1 MSEKRIETKKLT
13 FLGLMVGYSLI
24 LYIIEGFI
32 PNPMVAVFPGA
43 KLGLSNII
51 TLVALMTLGFK
62 DTFII
67 LTVRIILSSIFTG
80 NPMVAVFPGAKLGL
94 SNIITLV
101 ALMTLGF
108 KDTFIILTVRIILSS
123 IFTGPMS
130 YLMFSIGGGYLSLVV
145 MYLFSRIK
153 GFSTIGI
160 SVGGAIG
167 HNVGQL
173 LVASDIVNNIAMTAY
188 LPFMLITSLVT
199 GIFVGIVSKFT
210 IPYVKS
216 RIKKL

>member
-32 PNPMVAVFPGA
+32 PNPMIAIFPGA

-51 TLVALMTLGFK
+51 TLVALMTIG
-62 DTFII
+62 I
-67 LTVRIILSSIFTG
+67 
-80 NPMVAVFPGAKLGL
+80 
-94 SNIITLV
+94 
-101 ALMTLGF
+101 

-130 YLMFSIGGGYLSLVV
+130 YLMFSIGGGYLSLLIMYIFSKIKDFSVV
-145 MYLFSRIK
+145 
-153 GFSTIGI
+153 GI
-160 SVGGAIG
+160 SIGGAVG
-167 HNVGQL
+167 HNIGQL
-173 LVASDIVNNIAMTAY
+173 IVASIIVKNIAMTTY
-188 LPFMLITSLVT
+188 LPFMLITSLIT
-199 GIFVGIVSKFT
+199 GIFVGIVSKLT

>member
-32 PNPMVAVFPGA
+32 PNPMIAIFPGA

-51 TLVALMTLGFK
+51 TLVALMTIG
-62 DTFII
+62 I
-67 LTVRIILSSIFTG
+67 
-80 NPMVAVFPGAKLGL
+80 
-94 SNIITLV
+94 
-101 ALMTLGF
+101 

-130 YLMFSIGGGYLSLVV
+130 YLMFSIGGGYLSLLI
-145 MYLFSRIK
+145 MYIFSKIK
-153 GFSTIGI
+153 DFSVIGI
-160 SVGGAIG
+160 SIGGAVG
-167 HNVGQL
+167 HNIGQL
-173 LVASDIVNNIAMTAY
+173 IVASIIVKNIAMTTY
-188 LPFMLITSLVT
+188 LPFMLITSLIT